1 MEKLFSK
8 LKSMDQYEHLLQ
20 FAVKIRGGDI
30 QQMLRSLVSCG
41 FAQAV
46 SFWSIDSHYH
56 VHSPMTCNRPQR
68 NILRFQNMMWENAR
82 GPIACRQQE
91 VQTMTVEAANHFSA
105 EYTQRL
111 AMEGLRPCYN
121 LYLRYDGSLAGG
133 AMVILFLPLNFPETN
148 MQSPELLECLQSLM
162 EQEYQIISRHKQEE
176 IHTDFLLQIME
187 RHNVGLAVFDWQ
199 EKKNIRYANSHF
211 LTHCRSI
218 LKDVDQ
224 VTALDRLLLKAFNF
238 REHPGPNF
246 KGLDLVIRDQEGKNF
261 NLYLMEYEI
270 VSGNKAYAVIL
281 SPALS
286 QEVSLVQPPHSLTDR
301 EKNVVFLMIRGK
313 KNQDIAQELNISI
326 STVKKHIQSI
336 FQKMNVSNRASLIAK
351 LYEESEPTTNGG
363 V

>member
-1 MEKLFSK
+1 MDDRFLK
-8 LKSMDQYEHLLQ
+8 LKSADQYEHLLE

-30 QQMLRSLVSCG
+30 PQMLRSLVSCG

-46 SFWSIDSHYH
+46 SFWFLDSSCH
-56 VHSPMTCNRPQR
+56 VHSPLTCNRPQR
-68 NILRFQNMMWENAR
+68 NILRFQNVMWKDAR
-82 GPIACRQQE
+82 GPVAYRQQE
-91 VQTMTVEAANHFSA
+91 VQTMTVEAANHFSE

-121 LYLRYDGSLAGG
+121 LYLRSNGSLAGG

-148 MQSPELLECLQSLM
+148 MQSPELLEWLQYLM
-162 EQEYQIISRHKQEE
+162 EQEYQIIAKRRQEE
-176 IHTDFLLQIME
+176 TYADFLLQIIE
-187 RHNVGLAVFDWQ
+187 RHNIGLAVFDWG
-199 EKKNIRYANSHF
+199 EKKSVRYTNSHF
-211 LTHCRSI
+211 LAHCRSI

-224 VTALDRLLLKAFNF
+224 ASALDRLLLKSFNF

-246 KGLDLVIRDQEGKNF
+246 KGLDLTVSGQDGKKF
-261 NLYLMEYEI
+261 NLNLMEYEI

-301 EKNVVFLMIRGK
+301 EKNVVFLIIRGK
-313 KNQDIAQELNISI
+313 KNQEIAQELNISI
-326 STVKKHIQSI
+326 PTVKKHIQSI

-351 LYEESEPTTNGG
+351 LYEESEPSTSGG
-363 V
+363 I